1 MRQGYRKLLFTG
13 CVTMLVGVA
22 AIACTDFSHP
32 PDALGRITVSVVDSA
47 TNVGVGTL
55 TATLFLEDKTTKWR
69 EIVTSTDGTGEFG
82 TKDGGIIPGKFLV
95 FLSLTGKGYQL
106 AAGEENYKPARST
119 IGQTDNVSFKLH
131 KGTVTVPPGS

>member
-1 MRQGYRKLLFTG
+1 MRQLNRKLLFISG
-13 CVTMLVGVA
+13 LALLASVA
-22 AIACTDFSHP
+22 AVACTDFSHP

-69 EIVTSTDGTGEFG
+69 EIVTSGDGTGEFG

-106 AAGEENYKPARST
+106 AAGEENFKPARST
-119 IGQTDNVSFKLH
+119 IGQTVNVSFKLH
-131 KGTVTVPPGS
+131 KGTVTGPPGS